1 MDEATFRFI
10 LSNQQKWA
18 EEYRKQKKN
27 ERKEYNESVKDKK
40 WYGNTKEYRKLW
52 GKKGAMFYK

>member
-1 MDEATFRFI
+1 MDEATFRYL

-40 WYGNTKEYRKLW
+40 WYGNSKEYMKLW
-52 GKKGAMFYK
+52 RRKGAMFYK